1 MSNGNDLR
9 ELDKRLDILEAG
21 PEEQKMNDFVEPT
34 VDQPS
39 LADLMEWDERGGV
52 CLLSYPGSHHGE
64 GRRVIPP
71 TGPPARGLIRWGRP
85 WRLGGLGR
93 PSPGCLT
100 VTEQPRT
107 GGRSMVTSSQ
117 LIESRRGS

>member
-39 LADLMEWDERGGV
+39 LADLMEWDERGGCEATV
-52 CLLSYPGSHHGE
+52 AGLLDRDGAAQDGWEINGDQFSVDRIEKGE
-64 GRRVIPP
+64 F
-71 TGPPARGLIRWGRP
+71 
-85 WRLGGLGR
+85 
-93 PSPGCLT
+93 
-100 VTEQPRT
+100 
-107 GGRSMVTSSQ
+107 
-117 LIESRRGS
+117 